1 MRHARNAHGFSL
13 IELMV
18 ALALTSV
25 VVISVFSVMFGSQK
39 ATSRVT
45 KLVENRQNTRA
56 ALQLLERDVRMAGSG
71 WGRTVVQGVYGGA
84 TIGVRG
90 VTTGYGGS
98 LAANDT
104 LQIMGGWDA
113 ATTLRL
119 PLALQTDVIKVTS
132 AAGFAVG
139 DFMVVTSGTWAHL
152 FKITSITTNDIT
164 CSNSSTYNN
173 GTRAGWPGGG
183 TGYPTGA
190 QVYRASWVSYR
201 VDSTLARK
209 PMLVRREAGRP
220 DQFVAYDVRQFT
232 VTYLLQDE
240 SLTRNPADPSMID
253 RLRPVVSTRLIT
265 PGQASVLDSAWAT
278 VKPRTF

>member
-1 MRHARNAHGFSL
+1 MRHARNSQGFSL

-18 ALALTSV
+18 ALALTTV

-39 ATSRVT
+39 ATERVT
-45 KLVENRQNTRA
+45 KLVENRQNSRA
-56 ALQLLERDVRMAGSG
+56 ALQLLERDIRMAGSG
-71 WGRTVVQGVYGGA
+71 WGRTVAQGVYGGA

-90 VTTGYGGS
+90 VTTGYGGA

-119 PLALQTDVIKVTS
+119 PLVLQTDVVKLTS
-132 AAGFAVG
+132 ATGFATG
-139 DFMVVTSGTWAHL
+139 DFMVVTNGASAHL
-152 FKITSITTNDIT
+152 FNVTSITTNDIT
-164 CSNSSTYNN
+164 CSNSSSYNN
-173 GTRAGWPGGG
+173 GTRAAWPAGG
-183 TGYPTGA
+183 YATGA

-201 VDSTLARK
+201 VDSTVARK

-220 DQFVAYDVRQFT
+220 DQFVAFDVRQFT

-265 PGQASVLDSAWAT
+265 PGQTPVSDSAWAT
-278 VKPRTF
+278 IKPRTF